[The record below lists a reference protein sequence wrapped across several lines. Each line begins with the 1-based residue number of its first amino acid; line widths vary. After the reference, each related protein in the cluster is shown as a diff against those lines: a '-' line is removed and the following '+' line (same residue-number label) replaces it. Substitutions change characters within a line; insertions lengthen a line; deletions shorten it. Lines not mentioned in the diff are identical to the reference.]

1 LRPDAAVNA
10 DLPALAAL
18 DASARALIAER
29 AMRVKA
35 PAASFVF
42 QTGEHARA
50 YLLVVSGSV
59 RVQRLGETGR
69 EIVLYRVEAGE
80 SCVLTTAGLLSGGTY
95 EAEARTEGEVEALAL
110 PADVFH
116 TLLDENAS
124 FRNFVFRGFSQRLA
138 DLLLLVEEV
147 AFGKLDVRL
156 AEWLV
161 RFAPAEGPLAVTH
174 QALASELGTAREVVS
189 RQLKEFERRGWVQ
202 LGRGHIE
209 IVNQAAL
216 CDLVTDAGGPG
227 RSS

>member
-1 LRPDAAVNA
+1 LRHEETAVTAA
-10 DLPALAAL
+10 LPALGTL
-18 DASARALIAER
+18 DAAARDILAQR
-29 AMRVKA
+29 ATRVQA

-50 YLLVVSGSV
+50 YLLVLSGSV

-110 PADVFH
+110 PAEVFH

-161 RFAPAEGPLAVTH
+161 RFAP
-174 QALASELGTAREVVS
+174 
-189 RQLKEFERRGWVQ
+189 RRGPA
-202 LGRGHIE
+202 RRH
-209 IVNQAAL
+209 AP
-216 CDLVTDAGGPG
+216 GPG
-227 RSS
+227 ERAGHRPRGGQPAAQGVRAARLGAPGPRPHRNREPGGVV

>member
-1 LRPDAAVNA
+1 
-10 DLPALAAL
+10 
-18 DASARALIAER
+18 
-29 AMRVKA
+29 
-35 PAASFVF
+35 
-42 QTGEHARA
+42 
-50 YLLVVSGSV
+50 
-59 RVQRLGETGR
+59 
-69 EIVLYRVEAGE
+69 
-80 SCVLTTAGLLSGGTY
+80 VLTTAGLLSGGTY

-110 PADVFH
+110 PAEVFH

-161 RFAPAEGPLAVTH
+161 RFAPAEGLLGVTH

-189 RQLKEFERRGWVQ
+189 RQLKEFERRGWVR

-216 CDLVTDAGGPG
+216 CDLVTDAGGTG